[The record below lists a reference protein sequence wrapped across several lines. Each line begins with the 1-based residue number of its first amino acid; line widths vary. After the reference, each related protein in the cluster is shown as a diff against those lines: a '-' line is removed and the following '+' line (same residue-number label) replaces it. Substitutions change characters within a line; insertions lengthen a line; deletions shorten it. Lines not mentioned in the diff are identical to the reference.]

1 MGSATYFARAVSYTH
16 EMFTKL
22 TTGDILIK
30 PFFSSSLLV
39 REKASPCQD
48 YQLGVIFVG

>member
-1 MGSATYFARAVSYTH
+1 MHVMGSATYFARAVSYTH

-30 PFFSSSLLV
+30 TFFLRHFWSGKKLV
-39 REKASPCQD
+39 LVKVTN
-48 YQLGVIFVG
+48 LV